1 MNKIIIDYRTREK
14 RYAVI
19 ENEKVL
25 KLNIA
30 QPEQD
35 SMVGR
40 IYLGKVEKVENGIG
54 AAFVD
59 IGEGK
64 NGYLS
69 RDQIPAYIHNES
81 NNKEMMALTKFIRQ
95 GEKLL
100 VQVKKDESDTKG
112 PLLTG
117 VLEFSGKKAVYMPH
131 GKYIAVSKKA
141 PEETRDRLRG
151 FGNEQK
157 KDGEGFIFRTEA
169 FESTEEEL
177 MQELN
182 KLRTRYQ
189 HIQQEAEKSPAP
201 SLIHAPALFLGEITN
216 EMDRLGTG
224 AVICD
229 DASFLKDIKDSQP
242 DGEWEYTLYTDK
254 KNIMVSYDIEKEY
267 ERALKQIIW
276 LDSGAYL
283 IVEETEALTVFDVNT
298 GKFTGKSQLG
308 DTIIKTNLE
317 AADEIAR
324 QIILRDYSGIILID
338 FIDMKSE
345 NDRKK
350 VIKSLENILRRDPK
364 YFRIVGFTSL
374 GILQVTRKKTK
385 KSIPEYILADCP
397 VCKGTGKIKSPETV
411 AFELERLLWERPF
424 GEHESV
430 LIEATEEV
438 MDVFK
443 GENAKHLKRIETIL
457 NVRIFFS
464 RLEGHPNHHFNL
476 KQFGTIREIKKMV

>member
-1 MNKIIIDYRTREK
+1 MNKIIIEYRTREK

-19 ENEKVL
+19 ENKKVI

-69 RDQIPAYIHNES
+69 RDQIPAFIHNES
-81 NNKEMMALTKFIRQ
+81 ENKEMMPLSKFIRQ

-100 VQVKKDESDTKG
+100 VQVKKDASDTKG

-117 VLEFSGKKAVYMPH
+117 ILEFSGKKAVYMPN

-141 PEETRDRLRG
+141 PEEIRDRWRA
-151 FGNEQK
+151 FGNAQK
-157 KDGEGFIFRTEA
+157 LDGEGFIFRTEA
-169 FESTEEEL
+169 FESTEGEL

-182 KLRTRYQ
+182 RLRTRYA
-189 HIQQEAEKSPAP
+189 HIQQESENASAP
-201 SLIHAPALFLGEITN
+201 SLVHAPALFLGEITK
-216 EMDRLGTG
+216 EMERLGTG

-229 DASFLKDIKDSQP
+229 DASILKEIKDSQP
-242 DGEWEYTLYTDK
+242 DGKWEFTLHTDK
-254 KNIMVSYDIEKEY
+254 KNIMESFDVEKEY

-283 IVEETEALTVFDVNT
+283 IVEDTEALTVFDVNT
-298 GKFTGKSQLG
+298 GKYTGKSQLG
-308 DTIIKTNLE
+308 DTIVKTNLE
-317 AADEIAR
+317 AAAEIAR

-338 FIDMKSE
+338 FIDMKTE
-345 NDRKK
+345 NDRQK
-350 VIKSLENILRRDPK
+350 VIRSLEEILRKDPK
-364 YFRIVGFTSL
+364 YFRIAGFTSL

-385 KSIPEYILADCP
+385 KSIPDYMQTDCP
-397 VCKGTGKIKSPETV
+397 FCKGTGKIKSPETV

-424 GEHESV
+424 GEHESI

-443 GENAKHLKRIETIL
+443 GENETHLKRIESIL
-457 NVRIFFS
+457 NVRIFFK
-464 RLEGHPNHHFNL
+464 RLEGHLHHHFNL
-476 KQFGTIREIKKMV
+476 KQFGTIQEMKKKV